1 MLRGVILIDTA
12 LTHSVQKNANKLQRD
27 RKTLDTDCL

>member
-12 LTHSVQKNANKLQRD
+12 LTHSAEKNANKLRD